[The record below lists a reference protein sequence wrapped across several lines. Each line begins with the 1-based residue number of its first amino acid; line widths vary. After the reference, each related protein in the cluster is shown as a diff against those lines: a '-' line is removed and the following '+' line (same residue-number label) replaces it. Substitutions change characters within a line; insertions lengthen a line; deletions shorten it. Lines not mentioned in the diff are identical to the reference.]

1 MEMHSVTV
9 NRCMRVDL
17 GSRLAESN
25 NVREVSFRGDN
36 FWSPDVN
43 LSVYN
48 LMPGPGAVHIY
59 KQAHI

>member
-1 MEMHSVTV
+1 
-9 NRCMRVDL
+9 MRVDL
-17 GSRLAESN
+17 GSRLAGSN

-48 LMPGPGAVHIY
+48 LMPGPGAVHI
-59 KQAHI
+59 